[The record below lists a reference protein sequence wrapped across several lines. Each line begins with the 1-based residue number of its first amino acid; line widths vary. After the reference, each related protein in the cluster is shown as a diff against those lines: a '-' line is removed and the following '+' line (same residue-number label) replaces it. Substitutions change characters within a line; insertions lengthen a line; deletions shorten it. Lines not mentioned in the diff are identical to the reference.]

1 MCGFGAVNFGK
12 PVEDYCTLTSRLM
25 QVACTLLVVVVVVV
39 VAVILKGRK
48 IVEIKKLSSRYIYD
62 IQIYFLGALS
72 LLPMQT
78 ALTLTTDNWGGTA
91 TTENRVIKIIIIG

>member
-12 PVEDYCTLTSRLM
+12 PIEDYFTLTSRLM
-25 QVACTLLVVVVVVV
+25 PVACTLLVVVVVVV
-39 VAVILKGRK
+39 VILKGRK

-78 ALTLTTDNWGGTA
+78 ALTLTTDN
-91 TTENRVIKIIIIG
+91 

>member
-12 PVEDYCTLTSRLM
+12 PIEDYCTLTSRLM
-25 QVACTLLVVVVVVV
+25 PVACTLLVVVVGV
-39 VAVILKGRK
+39 VILKGRK

-91 TTENRVIKIIIIG
+91 TNRKSRD